1 VRLARAVVPG
11 AARQRFVQQGTALLY
26 AAVVLAAAPAAHA
39 ACTTDLGHGW
49 PPAVG
54 NYGQAVETL
63 FHGKAQPRLAL
74 TLLPKGGVETAVALL
89 PGTREGEWSL
99 RYSQADKRVYNWNNS
114 ARGGGLELRV
124 DQEPD
129 QYQVAIPA
137 ALAQRLARSWRQALD
152 SGVPADRKA
161 PVTDGEVLSFQV
173 DGERYS
179 GPRWECGAGKLM
191 MKQVALLIEASD
203 TKEKK
208 LDRRWQDLDES
219 LDELQELLGRKAG

>member
-1 VRLARAVVPG
+1 MIQRAAVS
-11 AARQRFVQQGTALLY
+11 RQRGRAPLYGLAMALAFV
-26 AAVVLAAAPAAHA
+26 PAAHA
-39 ACTTDLGHGW
+39 ACTTELGHGW

-63 FHGKAQPRLAL
+63 FVGKAQPMLSL
-74 TLLPKGGVETAVALL
+74 VTLPKGGVETGVALL
-89 PGTREGEWSL
+89 PGTQDQAWTL
-99 RYSQADKRVYNWNNS
+99 RFSKADKRVYTWNNS
-114 ARGGGLELRV
+114 ARGGGVELRV

-137 ALAQRLARSWRQALD
+137 ALAQRLVRSWRSALD
-152 SGVPADRKA
+152 AGVPADRKA
-161 PVTDGEVLSFQV
+161 PITDGEVLSFQV

-219 LDELQELLGRKAG
+219 LDELQQLLAGTAG

>member
-1 VRLARAVVPG
+1 MQPGRARLFAAALLAIAVVPG
-11 AARQRFVQQGTALLY
+11 AS
-26 AAVVLAAAPAAHA
+26 A
-39 ACTTDLGHGW
+39 ACTTDIGHGW

-63 FHGKAQPRLAL
+63 FNGKVQPSLAL
-74 TLLPKGGVETAVALL
+74 TILPKGGVETGVAVL
-89 PGTREGEWSL
+89 PGARDGEWIL
-99 RYSQADKRVYNWNNS
+99 RYSEADKRVHTWNNS
-114 ARGGGLELRV
+114 VRGGGVELRV

-129 QYQVAIPA
+129 QDQVAIPA
-137 ALAQRLARSWRQALD
+137 ALVKRLVRSWRQALD
-152 SGVPADRKA
+152 SGVPAGRKA
-161 PVTDGEVLSFQV
+161 PLTEGEVLSFQV

-179 GPRWECGAGKLM
+179 GPRWECGAGRLV

-219 LDELQELLGRKAG
+219 LDELQELLGGKAG

>member
-1 VRLARAVVPG
+1 V
-11 AARQRFVQQGTALLY
+11 RQRPAVI
-26 AAVVLAAAPAAHA
+26 AVVLAALVVAPGASA
-39 ACTTDLGHGW
+39 ACTTALGHGW

-54 NYGQAVETL
+54 NYGTAVETL
-63 FHGKAQPRLAL
+63 FEGKATPAL
-74 TLLPKGGVETAVALL
+74 SLVVLPTGGVESGVALL
-89 PGTREGEWSL
+89 PGTQDGEWTL
-99 RYSQADKRVYNWNNS
+99 RYSKADKRVYNWNNS

-137 ALAQRLARSWRQALD
+137 ELAQRLVRSWRAALD
-152 SGVPADRKA
+152 SGVPGERKA
-161 PVTDGEVLSFQV
+161 PVGDGEVLSFRV

-208 LDRRWQDLDES
+208 LDRRWKDLDES
-219 LDELQELLGRKAG
+219 LDELQQLLDGKAG

>member
-1 VRLARAVVPG
+1 MRQRLAGIAV
-11 AARQRFVQQGTALLY
+11 A
-26 AAVVLAAAPAAHA
+26 LAALVVAFGASA

-63 FHGKAQPRLAL
+63 FDGKVQPALAL
-74 TLLPKGGVETAVALL
+74 TILPKGGVETGVSLL
-89 PGTREGEWSL
+89 PGTQDQAWTL
-99 RYSQADKRVYNWNNS
+99 RYSKADKRVYNWNNS
-114 ARGGGLELRV
+114 ARGGGVELRV

-137 ALAQRLARSWRQALD
+137 ALAQRLLRSWQAALV
-152 SGVPADRKA
+152 SGVPAGRKA

-173 DGERYS
+173 AGERYS

-219 LDELQELLGRKAG
+219 LDELQQLLAGNAG

>member
-1 VRLARAVVPG
+1 MRQRLAGIAVALAALVVAPG
-11 AARQRFVQQGTALLY
+11 AY
-26 AAVVLAAAPAAHA
+26 A

-63 FHGKAQPRLAL
+63 FDGKVQPSLAL
-74 TLLPKGGVETAVALL
+74 TILPKGGVETGVSLL
-89 PGTREGEWSL
+89 PGTQDQAWTL
-99 RYSQADKRVYNWNNS
+99 RYSKADKRVYNWNNS
-114 ARGGGLELRV
+114 ARGGGVELRV

-137 ALAQRLARSWRQALD
+137 ALAQRLLRSWQAALV
-152 SGVPADRKA
+152 SGVPAGRKA

-173 DGERYS
+173 AGERYS

-219 LDELQELLGRKAG
+219 LDELQQLLAGNAG

>member
-1 VRLARAVVPG
+1 MRQGRAVVPG
-11 AARQRFVQQGTALLY
+11 SARQRFVQQGRALLY
-26 AAVVLAAAPAAHA
+26 AAVLLAAAPAAHA

-63 FHGKAQPRLAL
+63 FAGKAPPTLAL
-74 TLLPKGGVETAVALL
+74 TVLPKGGVETGVALL
-89 PGTREGEWSL
+89 PGTRDGEWTL

-114 ARGGGLELRV
+114 ARGSGVELRV

-129 QYQVAIPA
+129 QYEVAIPA
-137 ALAQRLARSWRQALD
+137 ALVQRLVRNWRAALD
-152 SGVPADRKA
+152 SGVPAGRKA

-219 LDELQELLGRKAG
+219 LDELQQLLAGNAG

>member
-1 VRLARAVVPG
+1 MRQRLAGVAVI
-11 AARQRFVQQGTALLY
+11 L
-26 AAVVLAAAPAAHA
+26 AAVVVAPGASA
-39 ACTTDLGHGW
+39 ACTTDIGRGW

-63 FHGKAQPRLAL
+63 FNGNAQPALAL
-74 TLLPKGGVETAVALL
+74 TILPKGGVETGVALL
-89 PGTREGEWSL
+89 PGSQDQAWTL
-99 RYSQADKRVYNWNNS
+99 RYSEADKRVYNWNNS
-114 ARGGGLELRV
+114 ARGGGVELRV

-129 QYQVAIPA
+129 QYQVSIPS
-137 ALAQRLARSWRQALD
+137 ALAQRLVRSWRAALD

-161 PVTDGEVLSFQV
+161 PITDGEVLSFQV
-173 DGERYS
+173 DGQRYS

-219 LDELQELLGRKAG
+219 LDELQQLLAGKAG

>member
-1 VRLARAVVPG
+1 VRQRLAIAV
-11 AARQRFVQQGTALLY
+11 ALLAL
-26 AAVVLAAAPAAHA
+26 AAVPAANA

-63 FHGKAQPRLAL
+63 FEGKAQPAL
-74 TLLPKGGVETAVALL
+74 SLVVLPTGGVETGVALL
-89 PGTREGEWSL
+89 RGTQDEEWTL
-99 RYSQADKRVYNWNNS
+99 RYSKADKRVYNWNTS
-114 ARGGGLELRV
+114 ARGGGVELRV

-137 ALAQRLARSWRQALD
+137 ALAQRLARSWRAALD
-152 SGVPADRKA
+152 SAVPSERKA
-161 PVTDGEVLSFQV
+161 PVSDGEVLSFQM

-179 GPRWECGAGKLM
+179 GSRWECGAGKLM

-208 LDRRWQDLDES
+208 LDRRWKDLDES
-219 LDELQELLGRKAG
+219 LDELQQLLAGNAG

>member
-1 VRLARAVVPG
+1 MRQRLAGVAVTLAALVVAPG
-11 AARQRFVQQGTALLY
+11 AS
-26 AAVVLAAAPAAHA
+26 A
-39 ACTTDLGHGW
+39 ACTTDIGRGW

-63 FHGKAQPRLAL
+63 FNGKAQPALAL
-74 TLLPKGGVETAVALL
+74 TILPKGGVETGVALL
-89 PGTREGEWSL
+89 PGSQDQAWTL
-99 RYSQADKRVYNWNNS
+99 RYSEADKRVYNWNNS
-114 ARGGGLELRV
+114 ARGGGVELRV

-137 ALAQRLARSWRQALD
+137 ALAQRLLRSWQAALD
-152 SGVPADRKA
+152 SGVPAGRKA

-173 DGERYS
+173 AGERYS

-219 LDELQELLGRKAG
+219 LDELQQLLAGNAG

>member
-1 VRLARAVVPG
+1 MALLALLPAAQAG
-11 AARQRFVQQGTALLY
+11 AAG
-26 AAVVLAAAPAAHA
+26 
-39 ACTTDLGHGW
+39 CSIDLGRGW

-63 FHGKAQPRLAL
+63 FDGKSQPAL
-74 TLLPKGGVETAVALL
+74 SLVTLPKSGVETGVALL
-89 PGTREGEWSL
+89 PGTDEQEWTL
-99 RYSQADKRVYNWNNS
+99 RFSRADKRVYNWNNS
-114 ARGGGLELRV
+114 ARQGGLELRV

-129 QYQVAIPA
+129 QYQVRIPA
-137 ALAQRLARSWRQALD
+137 ALAQRLMRSWKAALNA
-152 SGVPADRKA
+152 GVPADRKA
-161 PVTDGEVLSFQV
+161 PVLDGEVLSFMV

-179 GPRWECGAGKLM
+179 GTRPECGAGKVI

-219 LDELQELLGRKAG
+219 LDELQQLLGGNAG

>member
-1 VRLARAVVPG
+1 MRQRLAGIAV
-11 AARQRFVQQGTALLY
+11 A
-26 AAVVLAAAPAAHA
+26 LAALVVAFGASA

-63 FHGKAQPRLAL
+63 FDGKVQPSLAL
-74 TLLPKGGVETAVALL
+74 TILPKGGVETGVSLL
-89 PGTREGEWSL
+89 PGTQDQAWSL
-99 RYSQADKRVYNWNNS
+99 RYSKADKRVYNWNNS
-114 ARGGGLELRV
+114 ARGGGVELRV

-137 ALAQRLARSWRQALD
+137 ALAQRLLRSWQAALV
-152 SGVPADRKA
+152 SGVPAGRKA

-173 DGERYS
+173 AGERYS

-219 LDELQELLGRKAG
+219 LDELQQLLAGNAG

>member
-1 VRLARAVVPG
+1 M
-11 AARQRFVQQGTALLY
+11 RQRAPLTLALL
-26 AAVVLAAAPAAHA
+26 AMSAMPSAWA

-54 NYGQAVETL
+54 NYGEAVETL
-63 FHGKAQPRLAL
+63 FEGKAQPMLSL
-74 TLLPKGGVETAVALL
+74 VTLPKSGVETGVALL
-89 PGTREGEWSL
+89 PGTQEQEWTL
-99 RYSQADKRVYNWNNS
+99 RYSKADKRVYNWNNN
-114 ARGGGLELRV
+114 ARSGGLELRV

-129 QYQVAIPA
+129 QYQVSIPA
-137 ALAQRLARSWRQALD
+137 ALAQRLVRSWRAALD
-152 SGVPADRKA
+152 SAVPAERKA
-161 PVTDGEVLSFQV
+161 PVSEGEVLSFQV

-179 GPRWECGAGKLM
+179 GSRWECGAGKLM

-219 LDELQELLGRKAG
+219 LDELQELLAGNAG

>member
-1 VRLARAVVPG
+1 MRPGVARLCVVALMGWVVAPG
-11 AARQRFVQQGTALLY
+11 AS
-26 AAVVLAAAPAAHA
+26 A
-39 ACTTDLGHGW
+39 ACTTDLGRGW

-63 FHGKAQPRLAL
+63 FEGKAQPAL
-74 TLLPKGGVETAVALL
+74 SLVVLPTGGVETGVALL
-89 PGTREGEWSL
+89 PGTQDQEWTL
-99 RYSQADKRVYNWNNS
+99 RYSKADKRVYNWNNS
-114 ARGGGLELRV
+114 ARSGGLELRV

-137 ALAQRLARSWRQALD
+137 ALAQRLMRNWRAALD
-152 SGVPADRKA
+152 SAVPAERKA
-161 PVTDGEVLSFQV
+161 PVGDGEVVSFLV

-208 LDRRWQDLDES
+208 LDRRWKDLDES
-219 LDELQELLGRKAG
+219 LDELQQLLAGTAG

>member
-1 VRLARAVVPG
+1 VRQRLAGVAVTLAALVVAPG
-11 AARQRFVQQGTALLY
+11 AS
-26 AAVVLAAAPAAHA
+26 A
-39 ACTTDLGHGW
+39 ACTTDIGRGW

-63 FHGKAQPRLAL
+63 FNGKAQPALAL
-74 TLLPKGGVETAVALL
+74 TILPKGGVETGVALL
-89 PGTREGEWSL
+89 PGSQDQAWTL
-99 RYSQADKRVYNWNNS
+99 RYSEADKRVYNWNNS
-114 ARGGGLELRV
+114 ARGGGVELRV

-137 ALAQRLARSWRQALD
+137 ALAQRLLRSWQAALD
-152 SGVPADRKA
+152 SGVPAGRKA

-173 DGERYS
+173 AGERYS

-219 LDELQELLGRKAG
+219 LDELQQLLAGNAG

>member
-1 VRLARAVVPG
+1 VRQRLAGVAVILAALVVAPG
-11 AARQRFVQQGTALLY
+11 AS
-26 AAVVLAAAPAAHA
+26 A
-39 ACTTDLGHGW
+39 ACTTDIGRGW

-63 FHGKAQPRLAL
+63 FDGKAQPALAL
-74 TLLPKGGVETAVALL
+74 TILPKGGVETGVALL
-89 PGTREGEWSL
+89 PGSQDQAWTL
-99 RYSQADKRVYNWNNS
+99 RYSEADKRVYNWNNS
-114 ARGGGLELRV
+114 ARGGGVELRV

-137 ALAQRLARSWRQALD
+137 ALAQRLLRSWQAALD
-152 SGVPADRKA
+152 SGVPAGRKA

-173 DGERYS
+173 AGERYS
-179 GPRWECGAGKLM
+179 GPRWECGAGRLM
-191 MKQVALLIEASD
+191 MNQVALLIEASD

-219 LDELQELLGRKAG
+219 LDELQQLLAGNAG